1 MKYITNFLDK
11 FIFALA
17 CVLTAGLLSM
27 VLVQMLCRNL
37 FNFSFTQVEE
47 YCVLMMAW
55 LTFLAAAYA
64 VRHCGHVAVDFFF
77 QKMARPVKYVLNL
90 VTIMGLLFLT
100 LYMTCYGYGLSMRQM
115 KTPLPITHI
124 PRGCMYL
131 AVPVCS
137 VIMACFFWTRLLT
150 AYGKRVSRAWWLTPT
165 NRLIRNWKAARS

>member
-17 CVLTAGLLSM
+17 CVLTAVLLSM

-100 LYMTCYGYGLSMRQM
+100 LYMTCYGYGLSMPPDEDAPSYHSHSQRLHVSGGTGVQRY
-115 KTPLPITHI
+115 H
-124 PRGCMYL
+124 G
-131 AVPVCS
+131 PVFS
-137 VIMACFFWTRLLT
+137 GR
-150 AYGKRVSRAWWLTPT
+150 AY
-165 NRLIRNWKAARS
+165 

>member
-17 CVLTAGLLSM
+17 CVLTAVLLSM

-64 VRHCGHVAVDFFF
+64 VRHCGHVAVDFLSENGAPSKICSESGHDYGSFVPYPLHDLLRLWAF
-77 QKMARPVKYVLNL
+77 HAPDEDAPSYHSHSQRLHVSGGTGVQRYHGPVFS
-90 VTIMGLLFLT
+90 G
-100 LYMTCYGYGLSMRQM
+100 R
-115 KTPLPITHI
+115 
-124 PRGCMYL
+124 
-131 AVPVCS
+131 
-137 VIMACFFWTRLLT
+137 
-150 AYGKRVSRAWWLTPT
+150 AY
-165 NRLIRNWKAARS
+165 